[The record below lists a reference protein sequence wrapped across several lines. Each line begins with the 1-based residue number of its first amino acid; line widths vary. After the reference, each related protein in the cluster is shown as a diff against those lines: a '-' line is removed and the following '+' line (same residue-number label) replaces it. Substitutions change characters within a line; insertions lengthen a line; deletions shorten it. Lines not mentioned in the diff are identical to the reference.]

1 MSEQTVETPEVE
13 VETTDVVPVDA
24 PIELPADHPLL
35 KTLSNLRVEI
45 KELKGYKARV
55 DEIEEAQ
62 KTELQKAQERA
73 EAAET
78 ALAEREA
85 KEALAALVA
94 DVAEVKKVPAAVLR
108 GSTREELEAHADT
121 YLASLP
127 VIPNAPS
134 ADGLG
139 AVGGTVTGSDEDL
152 DAAIAAAEAA
162 RNFPLAIT
170 LKQRKLQKKG

>member
-1 MSEQTVETPEVE
+1 MSEQTVENPEPIVE
-13 VETTDVVPVDA
+13 LTSATVDA
-24 PIELPADHPLL
+24 PIELPADHPLV
-35 KTLSNLRVEI
+35 KTLAAQKAEI
-45 KELKGYKARV
+45 KELKGYKTRV

-62 KTELQKAQERA
+62 KTELQKAQDRA
-73 EAAET
+73 DAAEL

-85 KEALAALVA
+85 QEALTALVA
-94 DVAEVKKVPAAVLR
+94 DVADVKKVPAAVLR

-139 AVGGTVTGSDEDL
+139 EVGGTVTGSDDDL
-152 DAAIAAAEAA
+152 DTAIAAAEKA

-170 LKQRKLQKKG
+170 LKQQKAAKKG

>member
-1 MSEQTVETPEVE
+1 MSEETVVTPEPIVE
-13 VETTDVVPVDA
+13 PTPAPVDA
-24 PIELPADHPLL
+24 PIELPADHPLV
-35 KTLSNLRVEI
+35 KTLAAQKETI
-45 KELKGYKARV
+45 KELKGKASRL

-73 EAAET
+73 EAAEQ
-78 ALAEREA
+78 ALADIEA

-94 DVAEVKKVPAAVLR
+94 EVADAKKVPAAVLR
-108 GSTREELEAHADT
+108 GATREELEAHADT

-139 AVGGTVTGSDEDL
+139 PVGGTVTGSDEGI

>member
-1 MSEQTVETPEVE
+1 MSDPIVETPEPIVE
-13 VETTDVVPVDA
+13 PTQEPVDA
-24 PIELPADHPLL
+24 PIELPADHPLV
-35 KTLSNLRVEI
+35 KTLAAQKETI
-45 KELKGYKARV
+45 KELRGKASRL

-78 ALAEREA
+78 ALAKRDAED
-85 KEALAALVA
+85 ALAALVDEVA
-94 DVAEVKKVPAAVLR
+94 DAKKVPAVVLR

-139 AVGGTVTGSDEDL
+139 AVGGTVTGSDDDL
-152 DAAIAAAEAA
+152 DAAIAAAEKA

-170 LKQRKLQKKG
+170 LKQQKAAKKG